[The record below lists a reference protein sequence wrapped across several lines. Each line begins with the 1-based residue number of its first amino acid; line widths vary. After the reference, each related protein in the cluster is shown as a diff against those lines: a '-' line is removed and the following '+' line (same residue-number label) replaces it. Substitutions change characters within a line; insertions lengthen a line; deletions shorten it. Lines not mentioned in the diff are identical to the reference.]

1 MDNHLYN
8 ALLIIQYVCIFGL
21 FVESWIIIRKWKNKI
36 HTFLLLS
43 CLAALVNNLGYLLE
57 LRSISLDSYVSS
69 LKFSY
74 LGRVWYAFFMFLF
87 LAELIRVKIP
97 SLILRFLIVL
107 HAAIFMVVMTVQYHG
122 LYYSSLYFESDGPV
136 PKIVHGNGP
145 VHHVFMVMQVCY
157 IVIGL
162 GMLLRAMFIEK
173 NKFARKRF
181 FIIMLAIFVE
191 SLFFIIQVFN
201 ILPLTNVFD
210 VTLLG
215 YFFGTIIML
224 IAIFSYDLLGTKEI
238 AKDFIVDRISEGI
251 IAVDNDGIIRYYN
264 EPALELFPELANNA
278 TTVPKEITDAIAEEK
293 NIQKNDKIFS
303 PEDNDLV
310 HEGKVFG
317 TIYALVDETEHIRY
331 MAELQEQRDIA
342 DKANAAKSR
351 FLANMS
357 HEIRTPINA
366 VLGMDEMILRESRE
380 DTIRSYASDIM
391 SAGKTLLSLINDI
404 LDFSKV
410 EEGKMKI
417 VPVQYELATLINDL
431 VNMISDRA
439 VKKSLKFNIEVNENI
454 PHVLYGDEM
463 RIRQC
468 VLNLLT
474 NAVKYTEKGS
484 VTLKIDYK
492 EKDWENIYLQFTVAD
507 TGIGMKDEDIEKLFQ
522 PYQRIEEERN
532 RAIEGTG
539 LGMSITRQLLELM
552 GTGLEVKSE
561 YGKGS
566 EFTFSVE
573 QKIIDPDKIGDYARH
588 FSERKEKNHIY
599 RELFHAPD
607 ARILVVDDTEMNLTV
622 MQSLLKQTQIHIDTA
637 STGVDAITLATVNKY
652 DVLFIDHMMPDM
664 DGIETLKHIRETQKN
679 QSTAAVAL
687 TANAVSGARDNYINS
702 GFSDYLSKPVDSS
715 LLENMLYTY
724 IPKDKIKKVTADD
737 SKDTVSRSIERAR
750 ILVIDDDETICS
762 NVESILSPLYDIEIS
777 LTGTD
782 AIKKIIKYEPD
793 IVILDIHLSDGN
805 GFEIMDRIKKEEQT
819 AAIPIL
825 LITGDE
831 DTVTE
836 ENAFRRGAADFI
848 RKPFVPDIL
857 KQRTKRII
865 ELYHY
870 QRSIE
875 DEVRKQTSRSKRLSR
890 EMMLALSKTVDTKDH
905 YTDGH
910 SRRVAAMAAEI
921 ARRLGKTPEEQVEI
935 FEIGLLH
942 DIGKIGVHEDIIH
955 KETRLTDDEFAEI
968 REHTLKGDEIL
979 REIDDMPKLRQ
990 GARWHHEHFDGK
1002 GYPDGLKGNDIPEAA
1017 RIVCVADCYDAMTS
1031 TRTYSVPKKQ
1041 SEVRAEIERC
1051 KNTWFDPVI
1060 ADVMLTMIDE
1070 DKEYSMNEKADISA
1084 IWKEYE
1090 RLWENIVDEEPVVKV
1105 TSGADTK
1112 EDESRA
1118 ALTERLNGSEIID
1131 TTAGLKNCGSEEGY
1145 LSVLDTF
1152 HRTAERKAAE
1162 IREFYNNNDIDNYT
1176 VKVHALKSSARIIGA
1191 SELSELAEQLEKAGK
1206 EKNIEFIHEKTDKL
1220 LELYLEIDNELAV
1233 LWSSDMTGQ
1242 ETS

>member
-1 MDNHLYN
+1 MDIGLYN

-21 FVESWIIIRKWKNKI
+21 FIESWIVIRKWKNKI

-43 CLAALVNNLGYLLE
+43 FISALVNNLGYLLE
-57 LRSISLDSYVSS
+57 LRSVSLDAYVSS

-87 LAELIRVKIP
+87 LSELIRFKIP
-97 SLILRFLIVL
+97 TIILRFLIVL
-107 HAAIFMVVMTVQYHG
+107 HAAIYMVVMTVQYHS
-122 LYYSSLYFESDGPV
+122 LYYSTIYFESAGPI
-136 PKIVHGNGP
+136 PRIVHTNGP
-145 VHHVFMVMQVCY
+145 VHHIFMLLQICY

-162 GMLLRAMFIEK
+162 GLLGRAGHKEK
-173 NKFARKRF
+173 NRFTRKRY
-181 FIIMLAIFVE
+181 FIVMLAIFVE
-191 SLFFIIQVFN
+191 SLFFVIQLFN
-201 ILPLTNVFD
+201 LLPFTNVFD

-224 IAIFSYDLLGTKEI
+224 VAIFSYDLLGTKEI

-264 EPALELFPELANNA
+264 EPALELFPELADHA
-278 TTVPKEITDAIAEEK
+278 TTVPAEIINAISGDV
-293 NIQKNDKIFS
+293 NIQRNDRIYR

-317 TIYALVDETEHIRY
+317 TIYALVDETEHVRY
-331 MAELQEQRDIA
+331 MAELQKQRDIA
-342 DKANAAKSR
+342 DNANAAKSR

-380 DTIRSYASDIM
+380 ETIRTYASDIM

-404 LDFSKV
+404 LDLSKV
-410 EEGKMKI
+410 EEGRMEI

-439 VKKSLKFNIEVNENI
+439 VKKSLKFNVEVNENI
-454 PHVLYGDEM
+454 PHVLLGDEM

-468 VLNLLT
+468 ALNVLT

-484 VTLKIDYK
+484 VLLKIDYS
-492 EKDWENIYLQFTVAD
+492 EKDWENIYLKFTVSD
-507 TGIGMKDEDIEKLFQ
+507 TGIGMKEEDIEKLFQ
-522 PYQRIEEERN
+522 PYQRIEEARN

-552 GTGLEVKSE
+552 GTELEVTSE

-566 EFTFSVE
+566 TFTFAIE
-573 QKIIDPDKIGDYARH
+573 QQIIDPDKIGDYANK
-588 FSERKEKNHIY
+588 FSDKKENSYTY

-637 STGVDAITLATVNKY
+637 STGKDAITLTTVNKY

-664 DGIETLKHIRETQKN
+664 DGIETLKKIRENMKN
-679 QSTAAVAL
+679 QGTPAVAL
-687 TANAVSGARDNYINS
+687 TANAVSGARDNYISS
-702 GFSDYLSKPVDSS
+702 GFSDYLSKPVDST
-715 LLENMLYTY
+715 LLEKMLYTY
-724 IPKDKIKKVTADD
+724 LPKDKLKETTDEGGKAEDNNLLD
-737 SKDTVSRSIERAR
+737 RSKIF
-750 ILVIDDDETICS
+750 VIDDDETICS
-762 NVESILSPLYDIEIS
+762 TIKNILSPFYEIKIS
-777 LTGTD
+777 LTGAD
-782 AIKKIIKYEPD
+782 AVKKIIEYNPD
-793 IVILDIHLSDGN
+793 LILLDIHLSDGN
-805 GFEIMDRIKKEEQT
+805 GFEIMDSLKKEDQT

-825 LITGDE
+825 LVTGDE
-831 DTVTE
+831 DTQTE
-836 ENAFRRGAADFI
+836 ENAFRRGASDFI
-848 RKPFVPDIL
+848 RKPFVADIL

-865 ELYHY
+865 ALYHY

-875 DEVRKQTSRSKRLSR
+875 DEVRKQTGRSKRLSR

-921 ARRLGKTPEEQVEI
+921 ARRLGKTADEQIEI

-955 KETRLTDDEFAEI
+955 KETRLTDDEFSEI
-968 REHTLKGDEIL
+968 RAHTLKGDEIL
-979 REIDDMPKLRQ
+979 KEITDMPRLRQ
-990 GARWHHEHFDGK
+990 GARWHHEHYDGK
-1002 GYPDGLKGNDIPEAA
+1002 GYPDGLAGNDIPEAA

-1060 ADVMLTMIDE
+1060 ADVMLAMIDE
-1070 DKEYSMNEKADISA
+1070 DKDYRMNETADIGW
-1084 IWKEYE
+1084 IWKEYD
-1090 RLWENIVDEEPVVKV
+1090 RLWVNPSDENVSISVSADNAGKLSLSEEKDMLPEDL
-1105 TSGADTK
+1105 TSLKDIDTK
-1112 EDESRA
+1112 
-1118 ALTERLNGSEIID
+1118 
-1131 TTAGLKNCGSEEGY
+1131 AGIRNCGSAEGY
-1145 LSVLDTF
+1145 LAVLNTF
-1152 HRTAERKAAE
+1152 YKTSGNKLTE
-1162 IREFYNNNDIDNYT
+1162 IKKYYDDSDWDNFT
-1176 VKVHALKSSARIIGA
+1176 VKVHALKSSAGIIGA
-1191 SELSELAEQLEKAGK
+1191 AELSKFAERIEVAGK
-1206 EKNIEFIHEKTDKL
+1206 EKDTETIRRNIQDMLDLYNKTV
-1220 LELYLEIDNELAV
+1220 NELSV
-1233 LWSSDMTGQ
+1233 LDRM
-1242 ETS
+1242 

>member
-1 MDNHLYN
+1 MDIGLYN

-21 FVESWIIIRKWKNKI
+21 FIESWIVIRKWKNKI

-43 CLAALVNNLGYLLE
+43 FISALVNNLGYLLE
-57 LRSISLDSYVSS
+57 LRSVSLDAYVSS

-87 LAELIRVKIP
+87 LSELIRFKIP
-97 SLILRFLIVL
+97 TIILRFLIVL
-107 HAAIFMVVMTVQYHG
+107 HAAIYMVVMTVQYHS
-122 LYYSSLYFESDGPV
+122 LYYSTIYFESAGPI
-136 PKIVHGNGP
+136 PRIVHTNGP
-145 VHHVFMVMQVCY
+145 VHHIFMLLQICY

-162 GMLLRAMFIEK
+162 GLLGRAGHKEK
-173 NKFARKRF
+173 NRFTRKRY
-181 FIIMLAIFVE
+181 FIVMLAIFVE
-191 SLFFIIQVFN
+191 SLFFIIQLFN
-201 ILPLTNVFD
+201 LLPFTNVFD

-224 IAIFSYDLLGTKEI
+224 VAIFSYDLLGTKEI

-264 EPALELFPELANNA
+264 EPALELFPELADHA
-278 TTVPKEITDAIAEEK
+278 TTVPAEIINAISGDV
-293 NIQKNDKIFS
+293 NIQRNDRIYR

-317 TIYALVDETEHIRY
+317 TIYALVDETEHVRY
-331 MAELQEQRDIA
+331 MAELQKQRDIA
-342 DKANAAKSR
+342 DNANAAKSR

-380 DTIRSYASDIM
+380 ETIRTYASDIM

-404 LDFSKV
+404 LDLSKV
-410 EEGKMKI
+410 EEGRMEI

-439 VKKSLKFNIEVNENI
+439 VKKSLKFNVEVNENI
-454 PHVLYGDEM
+454 PHVLLGDEM

-468 VLNLLT
+468 ALNVLT

-484 VTLKIDYK
+484 VLLKIDYS
-492 EKDWENIYLQFTVAD
+492 EKDWENIYLKFTVSD
-507 TGIGMKDEDIEKLFQ
+507 TGIGMKEEDIEKLFQ
-522 PYQRIEEERN
+522 PYQRIEEARN

-552 GTGLEVKSE
+552 GTELEVTSE

-566 EFTFSVE
+566 TFTFAIE
-573 QKIIDPDKIGDYARH
+573 QQIIDPDKIGDYANK
-588 FSERKEKNHIY
+588 FSDKKENSYTY

-637 STGVDAITLATVNKY
+637 STGKDAITLTTVNKY

-664 DGIETLKHIRETQKN
+664 DGIETLKKIRENMKN
-679 QSTAAVAL
+679 QGTPAVAL
-687 TANAVSGARDNYINS
+687 TANAVSGARDNYISS
-702 GFSDYLSKPVDSS
+702 GFSDYLSKPVDST
-715 LLENMLYTY
+715 LLEKMLYTY
-724 IPKDKIKKVTADD
+724 LPKDKLKETTDEGGKAEDNNLLD
-737 SKDTVSRSIERAR
+737 RSKIF
-750 ILVIDDDETICS
+750 VIDDDETICS
-762 NVESILSPLYDIEIS
+762 TIKNILSPFYEIKIS
-777 LTGTD
+777 LTGAD
-782 AIKKIIKYEPD
+782 AVKKIIEYNPD
-793 IVILDIHLSDGN
+793 LILLDIHLSDGN
-805 GFEIMDRIKKEEQT
+805 GFEIMDSLKKEDQT

-825 LITGDE
+825 LVTGDE
-831 DTVTE
+831 DTQTE
-836 ENAFRRGAADFI
+836 ENAFRRGASDFI
-848 RKPFVPDIL
+848 RKPFVADIL

-865 ELYHY
+865 ALYHY

-875 DEVRKQTSRSKRLSR
+875 DEVRKQTGRSKRLSR

-921 ARRLGKTPEEQVEI
+921 ARRLGKTADEQIEI

-955 KETRLTDDEFAEI
+955 KETRLTDDEFSEI
-968 REHTLKGDEIL
+968 RAHTLKGDEIL
-979 REIDDMPKLRQ
+979 KEITDMPRLRQ
-990 GARWHHEHFDGK
+990 GARWHHEHYDGK
-1002 GYPDGLKGNDIPEAA
+1002 GYPDGLAGNDIPEAA

-1060 ADVMLTMIDE
+1060 ADVMLAMIDE
-1070 DKEYSMNEKADISA
+1070 DKDYRMNETADIGW
-1084 IWKEYE
+1084 IWKEYD
-1090 RLWENIVDEEPVVKV
+1090 RLWVNPSDENVSISVSADNAGKLSLSEEKDMLPEDL
-1105 TSGADTK
+1105 TSLKDIDTK
-1112 EDESRA
+1112 
-1118 ALTERLNGSEIID
+1118 
-1131 TTAGLKNCGSEEGY
+1131 AGIRNCGSAEGY
-1145 LSVLDTF
+1145 LEVLNTF
-1152 HRTAERKAAE
+1152 YKTSGNKITE
-1162 IREFYNNNDIDNYT
+1162 IQKYYDDSDWENFT
-1176 VKVHALKSSARIIGA
+1176 VKVHALKSSAGIIGA
-1191 SELSELAEQLEKAGK
+1191 AELSKFAERIEVAGK
-1206 EKNIEFIHEKTDKL
+1206 EKDTETIRRNIQDMLDLYNKTV
-1220 LELYLEIDNELAV
+1220 NELSV
-1233 LWSSDMTGQ
+1233 LDRM
-1242 ETS
+1242 

>member
-1 MDNHLYN
+1 MDAGLYN
-8 ALLIIQYVCIFGL
+8 ALLIIQYVCILGL
-21 FVESWIIIRKWKNKI
+21 FTESWIVILKWKNKF

-57 LRSISLDSYVSS
+57 LRSVSLDAYISS

-87 LAELIRVKIP
+87 LAELIKVKIP
-97 SLILRFLIVL
+97 SWILRFLTVL
-107 HAAIFMVVMTVQYHG
+107 HAAIFMVIMTVQYHG
-122 LYYSSLYFESDGPV
+122 LYYSSVYFEADGLAPR
-136 PKIVHGNGP
+136 IVHENGP
-145 VHHVFMVMQVCY
+145 VHHLFMVMQVCY
-157 IVIGL
+157 IVVGL
-162 GMLLRAMFIEK
+162 GMLLHARHKEK
-173 NKFARKRF
+173 NKFTRKRYF
-181 FIIMLAIFVE
+181 TIILAIFVE
-191 SLFFIIQVFN
+191 SLFFIIQLFN
-201 ILPLTNVFD
+201 LLPITSVFD

-224 IAIFSYDLLGTKEI
+224 IAIFSYDLLGTRDI

-264 EPALELFPELANNA
+264 EPALELFPELEHNVK
-278 TTVPKEITDAIAEEK
+278 TVPLEITNAIAVDG
-293 NIQKNDKIFS
+293 NIQKNGRIYS

-310 HEGKVFG
+310 HDGKVFG
-317 TIYALVDETEHIRY
+317 TIYALVDETEHIKY

-342 DKANAAKSR
+342 DNANAAKSR

-404 LDFSKV
+404 LDLSKV
-410 EEGKMKI
+410 EEGKMEI
-417 VPVQYELATLINDL
+417 VPVQYELANLINDL

-439 VKKSLKFNIEVNENI
+439 VKKSLKFNVEVNENI
-454 PHVLYGDEM
+454 PHLLFGDEM

-468 VLNLLT
+468 ALNILT

-484 VTLKIDYK
+484 VTLNIDYK
-492 EKDWENIYLQFTVAD
+492 EKDWENIYLHFTVTD

-532 RAIEGTG
+532 RTIEGTG
-539 LGMSITRQLLELM
+539 LGMSITRQLLDLM
-552 GTGLEVKSE
+552 GTEMEVRSE

-566 EFTFSVE
+566 VFTFAVE
-573 QKIIDPDKIGDYARH
+573 QKIIDPDKIGDYAQK
-588 FSERKEKNHIY
+588 FSESREKSHAY

-622 MQSLLKQTQIHIDTA
+622 IQNLLKQTQIRIDTA
-637 STGVDAITLATVNKY
+637 STGKDAITLATVNKY

-664 DGIETLKHIRETQKN
+664 DGIETLKNIRETKMN
-679 QSTAAVAL
+679 QGTAAVAL
-687 TANAVSGARDNYINS
+687 TANAVSGARDSYINS

-715 LLENMLYTY
+715 LLEKMLYTY
-724 IPKDKIKKVTADD
+724 IPKDKIKIITEE
-737 SKDTVSRSIERAR
+737 SRSVKEISALDKSR
-750 ILVIDDDETICS
+750 IFVIDDDETVCS
-762 NVESILSPLYDIEIS
+762 MIQNILSPLYDIEIS

-782 AIKKIIKYEPD
+782 AVKKITDYNPD
-793 IVILDIHLSDGN
+793 LVVLDIHLSDGN
-805 GFEIMDRIKKEEQT
+805 GFDIMDQLKKEDQT
-819 AAIPIL
+819 TAIPIL
-825 LITGDE
+825 LVTGDN
-831 DTVTE
+831 DTQTE
-836 ENAFRRGAADFI
+836 ENAFRRGATDFI

-875 DEVRKQTSRSKRLSR
+875 DEVRKQTGRSKRLSR

-921 ARRLGKTPEEQVEI
+921 ARRLGKSADEQVEI

-955 KETRLTDDEFAEI
+955 KETRLTDDEFSEI
-968 REHTLKGDEIL
+968 RAHTLKGDEIL
-979 REIDDMPKLRQ
+979 KEITDMPRLRE

-1002 GYPDGLKGNDIPEAA
+1002 GYPDGLAGNDIPEAA

-1060 ADVMLTMIDE
+1060 ADVMLAMIDE
-1070 DKEYSMNEKADISA
+1070 DTEYQMNEKADIA
-1084 IWKEYE
+1084 WIWKEYD
-1090 RLWENIVDEEPVVKV
+1090 RLWVNPSEESLSISVSASNKENPDASGERAVLPEWL
-1105 TSGADTK
+1105 TSLNILDT
-1112 EDESRA
+1112 E
-1118 ALTERLNGSEIID
+1118 
-1131 TTAGLKNCGSEEGY
+1131 AGLKNCGSAGGY
-1145 LSVLDTF
+1145 LAVLTTF
-1152 HRTAERKAAE
+1152 YKTSEDKLTE
-1162 IREFYNNNDIDNYT
+1162 IQGYYDDSDWENFT

-1191 SELSELAEQLEKAGK
+1191 MELSELAERLETAGK
-1206 EKNIEFIHEKTDKL
+1206 EKNIEFIRENVTMMLKMYQEVFVALSL
-1220 LELYLEIDNELAV
+1220 LDH
-1233 LWSSDMTGQ
+1233 TP
-1242 ETS
+1242 

>member
-1 MDNHLYN
+1 MDIDLYN
-8 ALLIIQYVCIFGL
+8 TLLIIQYVCIFGL

-36 HTFLLLS
+36 HSFLLLS
-43 CLAALVNNLGYLLE
+43 CLAALINNLGYLLE
-57 LRSISLDSYVSS
+57 LRSVSLDAYISS

-74 LGRVWYAFFMFLF
+74 MGRVWYAFFMFLF
-87 LAELIRVKIP
+87 LTELIRIKIP
-97 SLILRFLIVL
+97 SLIIRTLIVL
-107 HAAIFMVVMTVQYHG
+107 HATVFMIVMTVQYHQ
-122 LYYSSLYFESDGPV
+122 LYYTSIYFTSDGPV
-136 PKIVHGNGP
+136 PKIVHENGP
-145 VHHVFMVMQVCY
+145 VHHFFMLLQICY
-157 IVIGL
+157 IIFGL
-162 GMLLRAMFIEK
+162 GMLLWARHKEK
-173 NKFARKRF
+173 NKFIRKRY

-191 SLFFIIQVFN
+191 SLFFFIQLFGL
-201 ILPLTNVFD
+201 LPLTNVFD

-224 IAIFSYDLLGTKEI
+224 IAIFSYDLLGTQEI

-264 EPALELFPELANNA
+264 EPALALFPELSDNA
-278 TTVPKEITDAIAEEK
+278 TTVPAEITNALSEDG
-293 NIQKNDKIFS
+293 NIRRNGRIYN

-310 HEGKVFG
+310 HDGKVFG
-317 TIYALVDETEHIRY
+317 TIYALVDETEHIQY
-331 MAELQEQRDIA
+331 MSDLQEQRDIA
-342 DKANAAKSR
+342 DSANAAKSR

-410 EEGKMKI
+410 EEGRMEI
-417 VPVQYELATLINDL
+417 IPVQYELATLINDL

-439 VKKSLKFNIEVNENI
+439 VKKSLKFNVEVNENI
-454 PHVLYGDEM
+454 PHLLFGDEM

-468 VLNLLT
+468 ALNVLT

-484 VTLKIDYK
+484 VSLKIDYK
-492 EKDWENIYLQFTVAD
+492 EKDWENIILQFTVSD
-507 TGIGMKDEDIEKLFQ
+507 TGIGMKAEDIEKLFQ

-539 LGMSITRQLLELM
+539 LGMSITRQLLDLM
-552 GTGLEVKSE
+552 GTELEVQSE

-566 EFTFSVE
+566 VFSFAIE
-573 QKIIDPDKIGDYARH
+573 QKIIDPDKIGDYARR
-588 FSERKEKNHIY
+588 FSEIKEKDHVY

-622 MQSLLKQTQIHIDTA
+622 MQSLLKQTQIRIDTA
-637 STGVDAITLATVNKY
+637 STGKDAITLATVNKY

-664 DGIETLKHIRETQKN
+664 DGIETLKHIRESGKN

-687 TANAVSGARDNYINS
+687 TANAVSGARDSYINA

-715 LLENMLYTY
+715 LLEQMLYTY
-724 IPKDKIKKVTADD
+724 IPKDKLQKVTED
-737 SKDTVSRSIERAR
+737 SSKVRENRFLERSRIF
-750 ILVIDDDETICS
+750 VIDDDETVCS
-762 NVESILSPLYDIEIS
+762 MIGSILSPLYETEIS

-782 AIKKIIKYEPD
+782 AVKRITEYDPD
-793 IVILDIHLSDGN
+793 LVILDIHLSDGN
-805 GFEIMDRIKKEEQT
+805 GFEIMDGLKKEDRT
-819 AAIPIL
+819 AAIPVL
-825 LITGDE
+825 LVTGD
-831 DTVTE
+831 DDNQTE
-836 ENAFRRGAADFI
+836 ENAFRRGASDFI
-848 RKPFVPDIL
+848 RKPFAPDIL

-875 DEVRKQTSRSKRLSR
+875 DEVRKQTGRSKRLSR

-910 SRRVAAMAAEI
+910 SRRVAAMSAEI
-921 ARRLGKTPEEQVEI
+921 ARRLGKSADEQVEI

-955 KETRLTDDEFAEI
+955 KETRLTDDEFSEI
-968 REHTLKGDEIL
+968 KAHTLKGDEIL
-979 REIDDMPKLRQ
+979 KEITDMPRLRQ

-1060 ADVMLTMIDE
+1060 ADVMLAMIDE
-1070 DKEYSMNEKADISA
+1070 DKEYRMNEKADISG
-1084 IWKEYE
+1084 IWKEYD
-1090 RLWENIVDEEPVVKV
+1090 RLWTNPSEEKVSISVSSPV
-1105 TSGADTK
+1105 SDNSSDT
-1112 EDESRA
+1112 EDSI
-1118 ALTERLNGSEIID
+1118 ALPEWLVSQTVLD
-1131 TTAGLKNCGSEEGY
+1131 TDTGLRNCGSVEGY
-1145 LSVLDTF
+1145 LAVLATF
-1152 HRTAERKAAE
+1152 RNTAEKKEKE
-1162 IREFYNNNDIDNYT
+1162 IRKYYDESDWDNFT

-1191 SELSELAEQLEKAGK
+1191 MELAVLAERLENAGK
-1206 EKNIEFIHEKTDKL
+1206 EKDADLICKKIAEFLQMYDGTVKALADTGNI
-1220 LELYLEIDNELAV
+1220 
-1233 LWSSDMTGQ
+1233 
-1242 ETS
+1242 

>member
-1 MDNHLYN
+1 MDIGLYN
-8 ALLIIQYVCIFGL
+8 TLLIIQYVCIFGL
-21 FVESWIIIRKWKNKI
+21 FIESWVIIRKWKNNV

-57 LRSISLDSYVSS
+57 LRSVSLDAYISS

-87 LAELIRVKIP
+87 LAELFRIKIP
-97 SLILRFLIVL
+97 SLITRFLIVL
-107 HAAIFMVVMTVQYHG
+107 HAAIFMVIMTVQYHG

-145 VHHVFMVMQVCY
+145 VHHVFMVIQIGY

-162 GMLLRAMFIEK
+162 GMLLRALHKEK
-173 NKFARKRF
+173 NKFTRKRY

-191 SLFFIIQVFN
+191 SLFFIIQLFN
-201 ILPLTNVFD
+201 LLPVTNVFD

-224 IAIFSYDLLGTKEI
+224 IAIFSYDLLGTREI

-264 EPALELFPELANNA
+264 DPALELFPELAQDV
-278 TTVPKEITDAIAEEK
+278 TTVPAEIINAIAENG
-293 NIQKNDKIFS
+293 NIQRNDRIYS
-303 PEDNDLV
+303 PEDNDLI
-310 HEGKVFG
+310 HDGKVFG

-342 DKANAAKSR
+342 DNANAAKSR

-404 LDFSKV
+404 LDLSKV
-410 EEGKMKI
+410 EEGKMEI

-439 VKKSLKFNIEVNENI
+439 VKKSLKFNVEVNENI
-454 PHVLYGDEM
+454 PHVLFGDEM

-468 VLNLLT
+468 ALNILT

-484 VTLKIDYK
+484 VSLKIDYR
-492 EKDWENIYLQFTVAD
+492 EKDWENIYLQFTVSD
-507 TGIGMKDEDIEKLFQ
+507 TGIGMKEEDIEKLFQ

-539 LGMSITRQLLELM
+539 LGMSITRQLLDLM
-552 GTGLEVKSE
+552 GTELEVQSE

-566 EFTFSVE
+566 TFTFAVE
-573 QKIIDPDKIGDYARH
+573 QKIIDPDKIGDYAQR
-588 FSERKEKNHIY
+588 FSEKKEKDHIY

-622 MQSLLKQTQIHIDTA
+622 MQSLLKQTQIRIDTA
-637 STGVDAITLATVNKY
+637 STGKDAITLATVNKY

-664 DGIETLKHIRETQKN
+664 DGIETLKNIRETQMN

-715 LLENMLYTY
+715 LLEKMLYTY
-724 IPKDKIKKVTADD
+724 IPKDKLKKATED
-737 SKDTVSRSIERAR
+737 SSAAKENSSLERPR
-750 ILVIDDDETICS
+750 IFVIDDDETVCS
-762 NVESILSPLYDIEIS
+762 TIDSILSPLYEIELS
-777 LTGTD
+777 LTGAD
-782 AIKKIIKYEPD
+782 AVKRISEYNPD
-793 IVILDIHLSDGN
+793 LVLLDIHLSDGN
-805 GFEIMDRIKKEEQT
+805 GFEIMDSLKKEDQT

-825 LITGDE
+825 LITGDD
-831 DTVTE
+831 DTQTE
-836 ENAFRRGAADFI
+836 ENAFRRGASDFI
-848 RKPFVPDIL
+848 RKPFAPDIL

-875 DEVRKQTSRSKRLSR
+875 DEVLKQTSRSERLSR

-921 ARRLGKTPEEQVEI
+921 ARRLGKPADEQVEI

-955 KETRLTDDEFAEI
+955 KETRLTDDEFSEI
-968 REHTLKGDEIL
+968 RAHTLKGDEIL
-979 REIDDMPKLRQ
+979 KEITDMPRLRE
-990 GARWHHEHFDGK
+990 GARWHHEHFNGK
-1002 GYPDGLKGNDIPEAA
+1002 GYPDGLAGNDIPEAA

-1041 SEVRAEIERC
+1041 SEVRAEIEKC

-1060 ADVMLTMIDE
+1060 ADVMLAMIDE
-1070 DKEYSMNEKADISA
+1070 DKEYRMNETADIA
-1084 IWKEYE
+1084 WIWKEYD
-1090 RLWENIVDEEPVVKV
+1090 RLWVNPAEERVSISVSSPAKDDSAVI
-1105 TSGADTK
+1105 GD
-1112 EDESRA
+1112 A
-1118 ALTERLNGSEIID
+1118 AVLPDWLVSLETID
-1131 TTAGLKNCGSEEGY
+1131 TDTGLKNCGSADGY
-1145 LSVLDTF
+1145 LAVLGTF
-1152 HRTAERKAAE
+1152 HKTAEYKEKE
-1162 IREFYNNNDIDNYT
+1162 IRKYFEDSDLENFT

-1191 SELSELAEQLEKAGK
+1191 TELSLLAEKLETAGR
-1206 EKNIEFIHEKTDKL
+1206 EKNMELIKPKVQEMLKL
-1220 LELYLEIDNELAV
+1220 YNETAKALSR
-1233 LWSSDMTGQ
+1233 LGN
-1242 ETS
+1242 

>member
-1 MDNHLYN
+1 MDINLYN
-8 ALLIIQYVCIFGL
+8 SLLIIQYVCIFGL
-21 FVESWIIIRKWKNKI
+21 FIESWVIIRKWKNSV

-57 LRSISLDSYVSS
+57 LRSISLDAYISS

-74 LGRVWYAFFMFLF
+74 LGRIWYAFFMFLF
-87 LAELIRVKIP
+87 LAELLRIKIP
-97 SLILRFLIVL
+97 SLILRLLIVL

-122 LYYSSLYFESDGPV
+122 LYYSSIFYESDGPV
-136 PKIVHGNGP
+136 PKIVHSNGP
-145 VHHVFMVMQVCY
+145 VHHIFMIIQVCY
-157 IVIGL
+157 ITIGL
-162 GMLLRAMFIEK
+162 GMLLHARHKEK
-173 NKFARKRF
+173 NKFTRKRY
-181 FIIMLAIFVE
+181 FIIMLAIIVE

-201 ILPLTNVFD
+201 LLPLTNVFD

-264 EPALELFPELANNA
+264 EPALELFPELAQN
-278 TTVPKEITDAIAEEK
+278 TTTIPAEIKNAIAENR
-293 NIQKNDKIFS
+293 NIQRNDRIYS
-303 PEDNDLV
+303 PEDNDLI
-310 HEGKVFG
+310 HDGKVFG
-317 TIYALVDETEHIRY
+317 TIYALVDETEHIKY
-331 MAELQEQRDIA
+331 MAELQAQRDIA
-342 DKANAAKSR
+342 DNANAAKSR

-410 EEGKMKI
+410 EEGKMEI

-439 VKKSLKFNIEVNENI
+439 VKKSLKFNVEVNENI
-454 PHVLYGDEM
+454 PHLLFGDEM

-474 NAVKYTEKGS
+474 NAVKYTEKGT
-484 VTLKIDYK
+484 VTLKVDYK
-492 EKDWENIYLQFTVAD
+492 EKDWENIYLQFTVSD

-539 LGMSITRQLLELM
+539 LGMSITRQLLDLM
-552 GTGLEVKSE
+552 GTELDVHSE

-566 EFTFSVE
+566 EFAFAVE
-573 QKIIDPDKIGDYARH
+573 QKIIDPDKIGDYAHR
-588 FSERKEKNHIY
+588 FSERREMDHIY

-637 STGVDAITLATVNKY
+637 STGKDAITLATVNKY

-664 DGIETLKHIRETQKN
+664 DGIETLKHIRETKKN
-679 QSTAAVAL
+679 QGTAAVAL

-724 IPKDKIKKVTADD
+724 IPKDKIKKVTDESRKNKGGKSLER
-737 SKDTVSRSIERAR
+737 SKIF
-750 ILVIDDDETICS
+750 VIDDDETVCS
-762 NVESILSPLYDIEIS
+762 ALQSILSPLYDIEIS

-782 AIKKIIKYEPD
+782 AIKKIVKYEPD
-793 IVILDIHLSDGN
+793 LVILDIHLSDGN
-805 GFEIMDRIKKEEQT
+805 GFEIMDSLKKEDQT
-819 AAIPIL
+819 VSIPIL
-825 LITGDE
+825 LLTGDN
-831 DTVTE
+831 DTQTE
-836 ENAFRRGAADFI
+836 ENAFRRGASEFI
-848 RKPFVPDIL
+848 RKPFAPDIL

-875 DEVRKQTSRSKRLSR
+875 DEVRKQTGRSKRLSR

-921 ARRLGKTPEEQVEI
+921 ARRLGKPADEQVEI

-955 KETRLTDDEFAEI
+955 KDTRLTDDEFSEI
-968 REHTLKGDEIL
+968 KAHTLKGDEIL
-979 REIDDMPKLRQ
+979 KEITDMPRLRE
-990 GARWHHEHFDGK
+990 GARWHHEHYDGK
-1002 GYPDGLKGNDIPEAA
+1002 GYPDGLAGNGIPEAA

-1070 DKEYSMNEKADISA
+1070 DKEYQMNETADIA
-1084 IWKEYE
+1084 WIWKEYD
-1090 RLWENIVDEEPVVKV
+1090 RLWINPAEESISISVSSSSTVDPN
-1105 TSGADTK
+1105 A
-1112 EDESRA
+1112 
-1118 ALTERLNGSEIID
+1118 TEAHDSLPEWLVSQDIID
-1131 TTAGLKNCGSEEGY
+1131 TKIGLKNCGSADGY
-1145 LSVLDTF
+1145 IAVLDTF
-1152 HRTAERKAAE
+1152 YKTVETKEKE
-1162 IREFYNNNDIDNYT
+1162 IKTYYEDSDWDNFT
-1176 VKVHALKSSARIIGA
+1176 TKVHALKSSARIIGA
-1191 SELSELAEQLEKAGK
+1191 RELSVLAEKLETAGK
-1206 EKNIEFIHEKTDKL
+1206 EKDIALINNNVTELLKL
-1220 LELYLEIDNELAV
+1220 YNEAAKALSELDNK
-1233 LWSSDMTGQ
+1233 
-1242 ETS
+1242 